1 MSLLSRS
8 KAGPVQNVGLILRV
22 KCRLAIRLLRDNL
35 FDAFVLAPIIVYGAF
50 LAVGP
55 HVQRLFIGL
64 NSHPF
69 WGFVGPQQI
78 VIVSVGAKLLLSWR
92 RLIDALAPQTS
103 PDAYLLSLPVRRI
116 ERYTCVFLFRCLSNW
131 VFLLGL
137 SVLFNLSQGED
148 RGFPWLLRI
157 AVVASSVEV
166 GLGLLRVEMLPWIAH
181 ALSLRLHS
189 LPTRRRG
196 IISGVGMLLSVA
208 LRRHL
213 PEGLRALV
221 VRDVLLTLRFFSFGV
236 VLHFIGAM
244 LCLAVMMNLLGE
256 VREDARAVQVV
267 TGMTTAFGVACLAL
281 LTPRLLKFQ
290 LPYWWLERSSS
301 MPADFIW
308 RAKIWHANVISF
320 MFPLI
325 VVSVRVSMLP
335 TSPAQAGLVLVE
347 QVLTGILVASFAG
360 ALIFETHQQP
370 LLGALFSGLGATA
383 FALIMVLVHWAVFFV
398 IFPYFMRIFEE
409 RGEGRIHFLL
419 STHDSN

>member
-1 MSLLSRS
+1 MR
-8 KAGPVQNVGLILRV
+8 NIGLILRV

-35 FDAFVLAPIIVYGAF
+35 FDAFVLAPIILYGAF
-50 LAVGP
+50 VAVGP
-55 HVQRLFIGL
+55 QVQRLLIGL
-64 NSHPF
+64 ASHPF
-69 WGFVGPQQI
+69 WGFLGPQQI
-78 VIVSVGAKLLLSWR
+78 VLVLVAAKLLLSWR
-92 RLIDALAPQTS
+92 KLLEALAPQTS
-103 PDAYLLSLPVRRI
+103 PDAYLLSLPIRRI
-116 ERYTCVFLFRCLSNW
+116 ERYAGVLLFRCLSNLL
-131 VFLLGL
+131 FLFGL
-137 SVLFNLSQGED
+137 SVFFNLSQGEGG
-148 RGFPWLLRI
+148 GFPWLLRI
-157 AVVASSVEV
+157 AMLASSVEL
-166 GLGLLRVEMLPWIAH
+166 GLGILRVEVLPQIAS

-189 LPTRRRG
+189 LPTRRRD
-196 IISGVGMLLSVA
+196 IISVLGMLMRLV

-236 VLHFIGAM
+236 VLHFIGAL
-244 LCLAVMMNLLGE
+244 LCLAVMVDLLHE

-290 LPYWWLERSSS
+290 LPYWWLERSTS
-301 MPADFIW
+301 MPVDFIW
-308 RAKIWHANVISF
+308 RAKIWHANVISLI
-320 MFPLI
+320 FPI
-325 VVSVRVSMLP
+325 VVGTVRISMVP
-335 TSPAQAGLVLVE
+335 TPPTQAGLVLIE

-370 LLGALFSGLGATA
+370 WLGALFSGLGATA

-398 IFPYFMRIFEE
+398 IFPYLMRIFEE

>member
-1 MSLLSRS
+1 VR
-8 KAGPVQNVGLILRV
+8 NIGLILRV

-55 HVQRLFIGL
+55 HVQRLLVGL
-64 NSHPF
+64 TSHPF
-69 WGFVGPQQI
+69 WGFQGPQQI
-78 VIVSVGAKLLLSWR
+78 VIVLVAAKLLLSWR
-92 RLIDALAPQTS
+92 RLIEALAPQTS
-103 PDAYLLSLPVRRI
+103 PDACLLSLPIRRI
-116 ERYTCVFLFRCLSNW
+116 ERYACVFLFRCLSNW

-137 SVLFNLSQGED
+137 SVFLNLSQGEG
-148 RGFPWLLRI
+148 RGLPWLLCI
-157 AVVASSVEV
+157 AMVASSVEV
-166 GLGLLRVEMLPWIAH
+166 GLGLLRVEVLPRIAH

-189 LPTRRRG
+189 LPTRQRG
-196 IISGVGMLLSVA
+196 IVSGVGMLMRLA

-236 VLHFIGAM
+236 VLHFIGAL
-244 LCLAVMMNLLGE
+244 LCLALMMNLLGE

-290 LPYWWLERSSS
+290 LPYWWLERSTS

-320 MFPLI
+320 IFPLV

-335 TSPAQAGLVLVE
+335 TSTSQAVLVLVE

-360 ALIFETHQQP
+360 ALIFETHEQP
-370 LLGALFSGLGATA
+370 WLGALFSGLGATA
-383 FALIMVLVHWAVFFV
+383 FALIMVLVHWAIFFV
-398 IFPYFMRIFEE
+398 IFPYLMRQFEE

>member
-1 MSLLSRS
+1 LR
-8 KAGPVQNVGLILRV
+8 NIGLILKV
-22 KCRLAIRLLRDNL
+22 KWWLAVRLLRDNL
-35 FDAFVLAPIIVYGAF
+35 FDALVLAPIILYGAF

-55 HVQRLFIGL
+55 QVQRLLAGL
-64 NSHPF
+64 ASHPF
-69 WGFVGPQQI
+69 WGFLGPQQI
-78 VIVSVGAKLLLSWR
+78 VLLSVAAKLLVSWR
-92 RLIDALAPQTS
+92 RLVEALAPQTS
-103 PDAYLLSLPVRRI
+103 PDAYLLSLPIRPI
-116 ERYTCVFLFRCLSNW
+116 ERYAVVFLLRCLSNF

-137 SVLFNLSQGED
+137 SVFLNLSHDEAD
-148 RGFPWLLRI
+148 GFRWLLRI
-157 AVVASSVEV
+157 ATVASSVEV
-166 GLGLLRVEMLPWIAH
+166 ALALLRLEVLPLIAH
-181 ALSLRLHS
+181 ALSLRLHD
-189 LPTRRRG
+189 LPTRPGGVTSGIGLLMRR
-196 IISGVGMLLSVA
+196 A

-236 VLHFIGAM
+236 VLHFIGAL
-244 LCLAVMMNLLGE
+244 LCLAVMMNLLRE

-281 LTPRLLKFQ
+281 LTPRLLKYQ
-290 LPYWWLERSSS
+290 LPYWWLERSTS

-308 RAKIWHANVISF
+308 RAKIWHANIISF
-320 MFPLI
+320 LFPLV
-325 VVSVRVSMLP
+325 VVSVRISILP
-335 TSPAQAGLVLVE
+335 TSPAEAGLVLVE

-370 LLGALFSGLGATA
+370 WLGALFSGLGATA

-398 IFPYFMRIFEE
+398 IFPYLMRQFEE

>member
-1 MSLLSRS
+1 LRNIS
-8 KAGPVQNVGLILRV
+8 LILRV
-22 KCRLAIRLLRDNL
+22 KWRLAIRLLRDNL
-35 FDAFVLAPIIVYGAF
+35 FDAFVLAPIILYGAL

-55 HVQRLFIGL
+55 QVQHLLGAL
-64 NSHPF
+64 ASHPF
-69 WGFVGPQQI
+69 WNFLGPQQ
-78 VIVSVGAKLLLSWR
+78 VGLLLLAAKLLLSWR
-92 RLIDALAPQTS
+92 RLIEALAPQTS
-103 PDAYLLSLPVRRI
+103 PDSYLLSLPIRCI
-116 ERYTCVFLFRCLSNW
+116 ERYSAVLLLRCLSNL

-137 SVLFNLSQGED
+137 GLFLNLVHGD
-148 RGFPWLLRI
+148 GNALRWLFLVVMI
-157 AVVASSVEV
+157 ASGVEV
-166 GLGLLRVEMLPWIAH
+166 GLGLLRVEVLPRIAQ

-196 IISGVGMLLSVA
+196 IVSRVGLVMRMA

-213 PEGLRALV
+213 PEGLQALV

-236 VLHFIGAM
+236 VLHFLGAL
-244 LCLAVMMNLLGE
+244 LCLAVMINLLPE

-290 LPYWWLERSSS
+290 LPYWWLERSTA
-301 MPADFIW
+301 MTADFIW

-320 MFPLI
+320 VFPLL
-325 VVSVRVSMLP
+325 VVSVRISMLP

-347 QVLTGILVASFAG
+347 QALTGILVASFAG

-370 LLGALFSGLGATA
+370 WLGALFSGLGATA
-383 FALIMVLVHWAVFFV
+383 FALIMVLVHWAIFFV
-398 IFPYFMRIFEE
+398 IFPYLMRQFEE

-419 STHDSN
+419 STHDTN